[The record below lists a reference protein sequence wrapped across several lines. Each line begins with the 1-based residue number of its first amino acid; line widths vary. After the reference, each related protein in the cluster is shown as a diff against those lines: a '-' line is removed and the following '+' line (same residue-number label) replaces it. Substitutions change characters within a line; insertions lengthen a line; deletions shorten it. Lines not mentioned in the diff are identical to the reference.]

1 MSVRMPHIINV
12 SAVGRSHHDM
22 MPGIINIEAMTTLTS
37 EQKCMMDGI
46 VVETRPLHKL
56 HAPGLPASAGGDDVQ
71 PMMKVK
77 PSASQSAM
85 GMRKIRGTVY

>member
-1 MSVRMPHIINV
+1 MSVRMPNIINV
-12 SAVGRSHHDM
+12 SAVGRACRDM

-37 EQKCMMDGI
+37 EQKSMMDGI

-56 HAPGLPASAGGDDVQ
+56 HAPGLPAGGDAVQ

-77 PSASQSAM
+77 PSPSQSAM

>member
-22 MPGIINIEAMTTLTS
+22 MPGINNIEAMTTLTS

-56 HAPGLPASAGGDDVQ
+56 HAPGLPAGGDDVQ

>member
-56 HAPGLPASAGGDDVQ
+56 HAPGLPAGGDDVQ

>member
-1 MSVRMPHIINV
+1 MPQLINV
-12 SAVGRSHHDM
+12 SAVGRACHDM

-37 EQKCMMDGI
+37 EQKAMMDGI
-46 VVETRPLHKL
+46 VVETRPMHKL
-56 HAPGLPASAGGDDVQ
+56 HVPGLPAGGNAVQ

-77 PSASQSAM
+77 PSPSQSAM

>member
-1 MSVRMPHIINV
+1 MSVRMPQLINV
-12 SAVGRSHHDM
+12 SAVGRASHDM

-37 EQKCMMDGI
+37 EQKAMMDGI
-46 VVETRPLHKL
+46 VVETRPMHKL
-56 HAPGLPASAGGDDVQ
+56 HAPGLPAGGDAVQ

-77 PSASQSAM
+77 PSPSQSAM